1 MMDMD
6 TYLRFV
12 AALVFV
18 LVLIVAAAWLVR
30 RLGLA
35 GARPIVRGSR
45 GRRRLALVEVLPV
58 DAKRRLVLVRRDG
71 VEHLVL
77 LGTTADLVVETG
89 INPPFEE
96 AVAAAEAAGEPE
108 GQA

>member
-1 MMDMD
+1 MDMD

-18 LVLIVAAAWLVR
+18 LVLIGAAAWLVR
-30 RLGLA
+30 RFGLA
-35 GARPIVRGSR
+35 GARPLVRGNRS
-45 GRRRLALVEVLPV
+45 RRRLALVEVLPV

-71 VEHLVL
+71 VEHLLL

-89 INPPFEE
+89 ISPPFED
-96 AVAAAEAAGEPE
+96 AVAAAEAAGGAE